1 MKPFGL
7 VVLGAALA
15 VAGACGGGDGGG
27 PPMITAVVVSGDST
41 VVLAGTRQLTATA
54 MAGGSP
60 LSTGVTFQWTSSD
73 TTRAT
78 VSSSGLVS
86 GVRLGSTTIT
96 ARAVLNGTP
105 TTVVSTG
112 KSIRTRI
119 GAIVISPSAPTFASL
134 GDSVLAS
141 VEGRNA
147 LGAAVPGLTF
157 TWQSRAAGVAT
168 ATPRANNAQAD
179 LVAVSNGTA
188 RVVVSADG
196 VSDSIT
202 ATVQQVATSLSIAP
216 DTVTF
221 GRIDSTLTPIVT
233 ASDARGNPVGSAALT
248 WTTQTGT
255 VATVNPTTGVIQS
268 KNEGQTRV
276 VGSSGGLSD
285 TVRVGVALIYKSVE
299 IATTGAL
306 PAPID
311 SAVIVRKNGS
321 LQLGLIVRDSGNTIV
336 PNPQNV
342 SWSLHTGTIASINAT
357 GLITGNLNLGR
368 DTVVVVARTARDSV
382 PLIVR
387 QDVASVVMT
396 PKPPGQDL
404 NFVGDTLRFSA
415 EARDAGGFAIAGKTP
430 TWSTSRQIIS
440 INAAGLAQSDSA
452 SSQTGIVVKVRV
464 DIDGQKDSTDLRT
477 RQVPA
482 SAFLNPSSFPTI
494 ATLGRSVSASCVVE
508 DSGGTTIPSHPCVWS
523 AVTAGVVSFNP
534 ATAATTNVTAIGNGS
549 TTINAT
555 AFTNVFAP
563 NFIEVDQVPATITIT
578 PANFVTPDVTM
589 RVNQTAPFYAVV
601 RDTLGNLAPFDTVT
615 WSSNSAVAAV
625 AGTVS
630 LDSTVITTGAATG
643 TATITATSGPA
654 SAGRVVNVA
663 TAISFGTSVQPI
675 FNASCSGCHA
685 GGNAAPEGLDLTA
698 GQSYARLFE
707 INAGEA
713 PLKRVRA
720 FRPDSSYLAHKLQG
734 TQTSVGGSGVRMPF
748 GCSGAG
754 CLPNATINLIRNWI
768 LQGAQNN

>member
-1 MKPFGL
+1 MKPFSL
-7 VVLGAALA
+7 VVLGAVFAA
-15 VAGACGGGDGGG
+15 ACGGGDGGG

-60 LSTGVTFQWTSSD
+60 LSTGVTFQWISSD

-78 VSSSGLVS
+78 VSSTGLVS
-86 GVRLGSTTIT
+86 GVRLGAATIT

-105 TTVVSTG
+105 TTVISSG
-112 KSIRTRI
+112 HGIRTRI
-119 GAIVISPSAPTFASL
+119 GTIVISPSAPTFASL

-141 VEGRNA
+141 AEGRNA

-157 TWQSRAAGVAT
+157 TWQSRATGVAT

-179 LVAVSNGTA
+179 VVAISNGTA
-188 RVVVSADG
+188 RIVVTADG
-196 VSDSIT
+196 VSDSVT
-202 ATVQQVATSLSIAP
+202 ATVQQVATTLSITP

-221 GRIDSTLTPIVT
+221 ARIDSVLNPVVT
-233 ASDARGNPVGSAALT
+233 ATDARGNPMTGLT
-248 WTTQTGT
+248 WTTQSST
-255 VATVNPTTGVIQS
+255 VATVNPTTGAIQS

-276 VGSSGGLSD
+276 VGSSGALSD
-285 TVRVGVALIYKSVE
+285 TVRIGVALIYKSVE

-311 SAVIVRKNGS
+311 SAVIARKNGS

-336 PNPQNV
+336 PNPQNIT
-342 SWSLHTGTIASINAT
+342 WSLHTGTIASVSAT

-387 QDVASVVMT
+387 QDVASVVIS
-396 PKPPGQDL
+396 PKPPSKDL
-404 NFVGDTLRFSA
+404 TFVGDTLRFSA

-440 INAAGLAQSDSA
+440 INAGGLARSDSA
-452 SSQTGIVVKVRV
+452 SNQTGIVVRIRA
-464 DIDGQKDSTDLRT
+464 DIEGQKDSTDLRT

-482 SAFLNPSSFPTI
+482 SAFLSPSSFPTI

-534 ATAATTNVTAIGNGS
+534 ATAATTTVTAIGNGS

-563 NFIEVDQVPATITIT
+563 NFITVDQVPATITIT
-578 PANFVTPDVTM
+578 PANFGTPDVTM

-601 RDTLGNLAPFDTVT
+601 RDTLGNVAPFDTVT
-615 WSSNSAVAAV
+615 WSSNNAVAAV

-630 LDSTVITTGAATG
+630 LDSTVVSTGAGIG

-654 SAGRVVNVA
+654 SAGRIVNVA
-663 TAISFGTSVQPI
+663 TAISFGTSVQPV
-675 FNASCSGCHA
+675 FTASCDNCHV
-685 GGNAAPEGLDLTA
+685 GTGAPEGLDLSA
-698 GQSYARLFE
+698 GQAYNMLFE

-720 FRPDSSYLAHKLQG
+720 FRPDSSYLVHKLQG
-734 TQTSVGGSGVRMPF
+734 TQTSVGGSGARMPF
-748 GCSGAG
+748 GCTGTG

-768 LQGAQNN
+768 LQGALNN